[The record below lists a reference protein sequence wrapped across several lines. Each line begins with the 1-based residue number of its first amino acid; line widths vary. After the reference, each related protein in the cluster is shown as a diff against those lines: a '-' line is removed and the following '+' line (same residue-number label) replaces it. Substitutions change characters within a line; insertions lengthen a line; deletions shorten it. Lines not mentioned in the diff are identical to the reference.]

1 MHPHWHSASPGTQR
15 KLISLYIQSLA
26 SSPAGTTSPNSFE
39 KELQET
45 RSPHDVAAVLRW
57 GLRHLQVDSPSFGI
71 VGTGDEWEWYK
82 TFITTEHS
90 QRYPPSAFTTLL
102 TPLLPKPHLALLL
115 SILELSG
122 SLAAHA
128 EGNGTSWSRL
138 CMMWGV
144 WVLCAKRDAVFAG
157 GETGWEEFYRM
168 WDKSGRVLEHLFLAR
183 IRDESQSH
191 RMPLRLTELVTHYPY
206 SSKGEEFSA
215 ELLNRPR
222 FATRAYDALFVRIDT
237 EVEKERLGM
246 KRRKEDLLKLLGIAF
261 GAELVGLE
269 AGKTKEGGGDKV
281 DGLWEIVRQ
290 AADGQVNEGK
300 EKKPVLSRVFADET
314 IRLLTLLPGS
324 DSEEG
329 IHLEEPILHRR
340 SGSLSATEP
349 DHNTKQLPLFVRTSP
364 ANIPLPPSPK
374 EALDWAQFSSA
385 GFGESGSVGQ
395 HLSKT
400 LLDTDVEVTKPSTS
414 TTGLARRMS
423 RKRGSRSRSRRTSVE
438 IVAPTEK
445 DSANSRKE
453 LRSRVKVVN
462 IIKLDEAFIDF
473 WSDAVVDPTV
483 AEWPTFVVAKLNLTG
498 NSNLKALEVGGKP
511 VRWVII
517 ERTYSVPP
525 PPLSPVSLDGST
537 TSHVPE
543 ANGAN
548 GAASPRPSLRSFSA
562 STKKRFSFL
571 GGGNV
576 VNSGKVEKSTRKTP
590 KIGEMGEIL
599 PEVQE
604 KEEKKDEKPAKGGKS
619 FKAAAV
625 GLGAAV
631 LGGVGIKDVAD
642 AKLKEEPTKGDEI
655 PVPVPIAEGE
665 ALPNIEPLKSE
676 GKGEVKEVPIVSAL
690 VEESLAPAEAASE
703 PVAGSASGSFAEA
716 VSEPVETTLA
726 SVGESA
732 LEQVKEAGPE
742 PVGGATAA
750 PEPVVETVSEPEVVV
765 EEANPAPVA
774 DAAAVLNKAVASEP
788 IEDTILEPV
797 EEAAPEPVKEVVP
810 EPVEEAAP
818 EPVEEVAPELVEGVT
833 LEPVEE
839 AASEL
844 AEEVAPEPV
853 DGVVPEPAEEV
864 APEPVEEVAP
874 EPVEEGVPE
883 SVEGVV
889 PEPVEKVAPEPI
901 EEVTPEPIEEV
912 TSEPVE
918 EVVPESV
925 EKVILE
931 PAEEAAPEPIEE
943 AAPEPLEGNPES
955 VEAAAEATPVPEAT
969 GEPAAAGPGPTEE
982 APVPAEATPEH
993 PEEIQPETKAQ
1004 AVPEPTQEPVP
1015 QSVEEAVH
1023 EETEEPSIPEPET
1036 HEDAPVL
1043 ADASH
1048 EGQLA
1053 EYGE

>member
-1 MHPHWHSASPGTQR
+1 
-15 KLISLYIQSLA
+15 
-26 SSPAGTTSPNSFE
+26 
-39 KELQET
+39 
-45 RSPHDVAAVLRW
+45 
-57 GLRHLQVDSPSFGI
+57 
-71 VGTGDEWEWYK
+71 
-82 TFITTEHS
+82 
-90 QRYPPSAFTTLL
+90 
-102 TPLLPKPHLALLL
+102 
-115 SILELSG
+115 
-122 SLAAHA
+122 
-128 EGNGTSWSRL
+128 
-138 CMMWGV
+138 MMWGV

-400 LLDTDVEVTKPSTS
+400 LLDTDIEVTKPSTS

-438 IVAPTEK
+438 IVAPTE

-453 LRSRVKVVN
+453 LKSRVKVVN

-473 WSDAVVDPTV
+473 WSDAVVDPMA

-498 NSNLKALEVGGKP
+498 NSNLKTLEVGGKP
-511 VRWVII
+511 VRWVIF

-548 GAASPRPSLRSFSA
+548 SAASPRPSLRSFSA

-571 GGGNV
+571 GSGNV
-576 VNSGKVEKSTRKTP
+576 VSSGKVEKSTRKTP

-604 KEEKKDEKPAKGGKS
+604 KEEKRDEKDEKPAKGGKS

-631 LGGVGIKDVAD
+631 LGGVGIKDVVD
-642 AKLKEEPTKGDEI
+642 AKLKEEPAKGDKI
-655 PVPVPIAEGE
+655 PVPVPVVEGE
-665 ALPNIEPLKSE
+665 ALPDIEPLKNE
-676 GKGEVKEVPIVSAL
+676 GEGEVKEEVPIVSAL
-690 VEESLAPAEAASE
+690 VEESLAPAEVASE
-703 PVAGSASGSFAEA
+703 PVAGFASEPFAEA
-716 VSEPVETTLA
+716 MSEPVETTLA

-732 LEQVKEAGPE
+732 PEQVKEAGSE
-742 PVGGATAA
+742 PVGEAAAA
-750 PEPVVETVSEPEVVV
+750 PEPVVETVSEPEVVA

-774 DAAAVLNKAVASEP
+774 DTTAVPNKAVESEP

-797 EEAAPEPVKEVVP
+797 EEAAPEPIKEVVP

-818 EPVEEVAPELVEGVT
+818 EPVKEVTPELVEEVT

-853 DGVVPEPAEEV
+853 DEVV
-864 APEPVEEVAP
+864 PEPVEEVAP

-883 SVEGVV
+883 SVEVV
-889 PEPVEKVAPEPI
+889 APEPVEEVAPEPI
-901 EEVTPEPIEEV
+901 EEVAPEPAEEV
-912 TSEPVE
+912 APEPAEVVVPDSVE
-918 EVVPESV
+918 E
-925 EKVILE
+925 VILE
-931 PAEEAAPEPIEE
+931 PAEEAAPEP
-943 AAPEPLEGNPES
+943 LESNPES
-955 VEAAAEATPVPEAT
+955 VEAAASATPVPEAT
-969 GEPAAAGPGPTEE
+969 EEPAAAGPGPAEE
-982 APVPAEATPEH
+982 APVPADATPEH
-993 PEEIQPETKAQ
+993 AEEIQPETKAQ

-1015 QSVEEAVH
+1015 QPVEEAVH
-1023 EETEEPSIPEPET
+1023 EEPVAEEPSIPEPET

-1048 EGQLA
+1048 EEQLS